1 VAVSAASPRVSVIVP
16 TGDRSLLLRRALW
29 QLARQTYAE
38 PFEVIVV
45 DGGQRAFADR
55 ALGDAERQAGALPTS
70 CSYVRADVGT
80 TVGDRRNLA
89 VEHARG
95 ELIAHFDDDDFYHP
109 DYLAELVA
117 WWDRSQPVDLGGMC
131 QFWHYDVFRRRG
143 WQTQLWNTGHPY
155 GATFFFR
162 KSLWR
167 ELGGFQSLQR
177 GEDQEF
183 FLAVERSGGRIAA
196 VARPDLY
203 VYMRHHRNV
212 SGPVEAI
219 LHPQWTEATRNVL
232 GDATG
237 FYDDLAEL
245 VHVPGVAEE
254 GPQFHLPKNL
264 RAAARR

>member
-1 VAVSAASPRVSVIVP
+1 M
-16 TGDRSLLLRRALW
+16 
-29 QLARQTYAE
+29 Q
-38 PFEVIVV
+38 
-45 DGGQRAFADR
+45 
-55 ALGDAERQAGALPTS
+55 
-70 CSYVRADVGT
+70 YVRADVGT

-89 VEHARG
+89 VEHAQG
-95 ELIAHFDDDDFYHP
+95 ELIAHFDDDDFYHQG
-109 DYLAELVA
+109 YLAELVA
-117 WWDRSQPVDLGGMC
+117 WWDRTKPVDLGGMS

-143 WQTQLWNTGHPY
+143 WRTNLWDTGHPY
-155 GATFFFR
+155 GATFLYR
-162 KSLWR
+162 KSLWH

-183 FLAVERSGGRIAA
+183 YLAVERSGGRIAA
-196 VARPDLY
+196 AQRPDLF
-203 VYMRHHRNV
+203 VYLRHHRNV
-212 SGPVEAI
+212 SGPI
-219 LHPQWTEATRNVL
+219 DPIHHPQWTDATRAVL